1 MAAAPP
7 NPGYCGGSNSRSC
20 SRRLKSPLHHGHQ
33 IEIGSTHCCHGNKAN
48 EPIKK
53 KLFDSHDDI
62 QEETEFWQLDV
73 RNRLPM
79 ESPTSPLVS

>member
-7 NPGYCGGSNSRSC
+7 TPGYCGGSNSRS

-33 IEIGSTHCCHGNKAN
+33 IEIGSTHCCHSNKAN

-53 KLFDSHDDI
+53 RLFDLHDDI
-62 QEETEFWQLDV
+62 PEESELWRLDV
-73 RNRLPM
+73 QNRLPI
-79 ESPTSPLVS
+79 ESPTSPSVS